1 MRETAHIVQAFF
13 QAAAQVPGLAKV
25 EFITHF
31 DPEVWRQANRL
42 PLLLISPHLMYLS
55 HTRHRQV
62 GNQLLLNTLLLS
74 GSRRGDR
81 QYHAA
86 LETME
91 LLDAIDRAVL
101 HQTWGLLIQP
111 VELYHRRTRPMAQGL
126 SMIQTIYYTVVYREL
141 AASRF
146 SYYDANNMLQ
156 SVEFYHIPTLG
167 QSETIADLN
176 DYERMLD
183 GSLRSYIR
191 PPKKMVELRLVL
203 ISTQLKDQLLSMKN
217 LNTEIHYYRD
227 TQTDLSMRCLWVNDF
242 DFTEEKPGYWT
253 GRIILQEQ

>member
-1 MRETAHIVQAFF
+1 MRETALIAQAFY

-81 QYHAA
+81 QYQAA
-86 LETME
+86 LEVME

-111 VELYHRRTRPMAQGL
+111 VELYHRRTRPMAQGMAL
-126 SMIQTIYYTVVYREL
+126 IQTIYYTVVYREL
-141 AASRF
+141 ATSRF
-146 SYYDANNMLQ
+146 TYFDADNILHKL
-156 SVEFYHIPTLG
+156 EFYHIPTLG
-167 QSETIADLN
+167 QSETIADVN
-176 DYERMLD
+176 DYGRTLD
-183 GSLRSYIR
+183 GTLKSYVR
-191 PPKKMVELRLVL
+191 PQKKMVELRLVL
-203 ISTQLKDQLLSMKN
+203 ITEQLKDQLLLLKKM
-217 LNTEIHYYRD
+217 NTEIHYYRD
-227 TQTDLSMRCLWVNDF
+227 KQTDLTMKCLWVNDF